1 MWHRF
6 MSIVLRFPLIIFIIH
21 SSSSFIYL
29 HRSAHWM
36 HVHFMIAY
44 ADRRTKLSVNS
55 FLIKWILH
63 LWWINRITCYCIPT
77 SWIWVLYEPLFL
89 LSTTQLCTT
98 RNAAWKYHLLVDTRW
113 KHSACKVYRLKKM
126 CGDNVH
132 LSIDCIDRNTLFSHI
147 TTRQRMLC
155 MPREHSCNCIHTT
168 FVRSFFIM

>member
-1 MWHRF
+1 MPFTYWLNLHYSTMNEDTHGVFKNVQYYPEMSNVMSRPFLSKKNHPTRLTGHMWHRF
-6 MSIVLRFPLIIFIIH
+6 MSNVLRFPLIIFIIH
-21 SSSSFIYL
+21 SNSSFIYL
-29 HRSAHWM
+29 HRSAPWM

-63 LWWINRITCYCIPT
+63 LWWINWITCYCIPT

-113 KHSACKVYRLKKM
+113 KHSACKV
-126 CGDNVH
+126 
-132 LSIDCIDRNTLFSHI
+132 
-147 TTRQRMLC
+147 
-155 MPREHSCNCIHTT
+155 
-168 FVRSFFIM
+168 